1 MEEHPGRTSPSQET
15 GMTTCAGD
23 VELYPGHGGEDAE
36 RADDPAAASV
46 GGSNSQNH

>member
-1 MEEHPGRTSPSQET
+1 
-15 GMTTCAGD
+15 MTTCAGD

-46 GGSNSQNH
+46 GGSNSQNN